1 MKRTIGDAL
10 DRLINES
17 LSGGLH
23 QARLTEKEK
32 QDSLDLDL
40 DLGDDEGGDD
50 SGGDMKGDDNGSSE
64 KLSVVAREQEN
75 MKRVPDLDEI
85 IEKLNIIRAG
95 RSLKDEDVHQEF
107 EQYYNQ
113 LDDPEKIALFVY
125 LKGLGSIV
133 TGGEEGEDAVDPGDK
148 GVPVDIE
155 ADKPKV
161 KSIKPNVIKEPA
173 PPESSTKKS
182 SSHEEDTT
190 PPVPIKPVKKH

>member
-1 MKRTIGDAL
+1 MKRTIGDTL
-10 DRLINES
+10 DKLINES

-23 QARLTEKEK
+23 QARLTEKDK
-32 QDSLDLDL
+32 QDSTELDL
-40 DLGDDEGGDD
+40 DLGGDD
-50 SGGDMKGDDNGSSE
+50 DGDVKGDDHGSSE
-64 KLSVVAREQEN
+64 KLSAVAQEQEN

-95 RSLKDEDVHQEF
+95 RSLKDQDVHQEF
-107 EQYYNQ
+107 EQYYEQ

-161 KSIKPNVIKEPA
+161 KSIKPNVIKEPT

-190 PPVPIKPVKKH
+190 PPTPIKPVKKH